1 MLSVFMFYFAS
12 PLICLGERDAIDGN
26 AVWSASNFC
35 FIQKAFSLPF
45 LSQAFKC
52 VNLLCIH

>member
-1 MLSVFMFYFAS
+1 MFYFAS